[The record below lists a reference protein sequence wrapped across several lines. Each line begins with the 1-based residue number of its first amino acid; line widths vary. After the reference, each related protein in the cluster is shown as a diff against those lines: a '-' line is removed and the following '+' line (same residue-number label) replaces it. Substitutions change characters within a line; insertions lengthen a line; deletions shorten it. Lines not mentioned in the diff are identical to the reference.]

1 MKIRL
6 AILSLALIAALGAC
20 KQQSAPAEVAATPA
34 PAPTAEVVAPPALP
48 AGAAAIQ
55 LASDYMAAWNAHDP
69 DKAASFFAEDGV
81 YFDVSV
87 GTPQQGRQAAL
98 DNVIK
103 VFIGAAPDCNWQ
115 LRGEPIA
122 TDEGVSFEWTF
133 TGTNTGDWSAET
145 KATGKPFKFD
155 GVSFVRIKDGKITYQ
170 GDYYDAAT
178 LNKQLGW

>member
-1 MKIRL
+1 MKLRI

-20 KQQSAPAEVAATPA
+20 KQQTAAPPEVAAAPAPPAEVAA
-34 PAPTAEVVAPPALP
+34 PPAAP

-55 LASDYMAAWNAHDP
+55 LVGDYMAAWNAHDAE
-69 DKAASFFAEDGV
+69 KAASYFNEDGV
-81 YFDVSV
+81 YFDASV
-87 GTPQQGRQAAL
+87 GTPQQGRVAAR

-103 VFIGAAPDCNWQ
+103 VFLGAAPDCSWQ

-122 TDEGVSFEWTF
+122 TADGVAFEWTF

-155 GVSFVRIKDGKITYQ
+155 GVSFVRIRDGKIAYQ